1 MGSFMATQDWFL
13 ESLVNIANETEVG
26 VDVTL
31 MVGGTVVTG
40 TLASGKQYFEGLA
53 GLKFQGNQEIGDVLK
68 QVFAD
73 AGQALQPAGDEP
85 PQYVH
90 LRDARVVTTAG
101 TLPTN
106 EGMWWRGHLSE
117 VDAFWVGSLGLENG
131 P

>member
-1 MGSFMATQDWFL
+1 MARQDWFL

-26 VDVTL
+26 VGVTL
-31 MVGGTVVTG
+31 LVGGTVVTG

-53 GLKFQGNQEIGDVLK
+53 SMKFEGNREIGDVLR

-73 AGQALQPAGDEP
+73 AGQALPPAGEEA

-106 EGMWWRGHLSE
+106 EGMWWRGQLSE
-117 VDAFWVGSLGLENG
+117 VDAFWVGSLG
-131 P
+131 

>member
-26 VDVTL
+26 VGVTL

-53 GLKFQGNQEIGDVLK
+53 GVKFQGNQEICDALK
-68 QVFAD
+68 QAFAD
-73 AGQALQPAGDEP
+73 VVQALEP
-85 PQYVH
+85 VRDVTPQYVH

-101 TLPTN
+101 TLSST
-106 EGMWWRGHLSE
+106 E
-117 VDAFWVGSLGLENG
+117 VM
-131 P
+131 